1 MLWGFHVSYIIGS
14 EACHFGLSAVVG
26 WLAYWSTSTI
36 LSRSGLRAILP
47 GWRISLSL
55 LLVSLSCAVLA
66 HVVEDYTIDWF

>member
-1 MLWGFHVSYIIGS
+1 MICGFHVSYVIAC

-36 LSRSGLRAILP
+36 FSRTGLRAMLP
-47 GWRISLSL
+47 GWRIYLLL
-55 LLVSLSCAVLA
+55 LLVALSCAVLA